1 MIICSLSML
10 RAFVLSSLSS
20 YGLLYFLGGVKNK
33 NERKQAM
40 KIAAIYD
47 IHGNLPALE
56 AVLSEIDREGAD
68 VIVVGG
74 DIVPGPMS
82 RDVLEV
88 LQGLGDRVSWIRGN
102 CERDVVEAFDGG
114 SFSHIKSKEVR
125 ASTIWTAE
133 QMESRHRDFMAGLPE
148 KISFHVEG
156 IGEILFCHGSP
167 RSDMEI
173 LTVATPEERLREA
186 LAGVKEHV
194 VVCGHTHMQFDR
206 VCEGKRVVNAGSVGM
221 PYGDPGAYWLLLGP
235 QVNLRKTNY
244 DLAAAAERVRKT
256 SYPLAQDFA
265 DNTILKPESGQEAIE
280 YFEKMAANS

>member
-1 MIICSLSML
+1 
-10 RAFVLSSLSS
+10 
-20 YGLLYFLGGVKNK
+20 
-33 NERKQAM
+33 M

-56 AVLSEIDREGAD
+56 AVLSDIESEGVD
-68 VIVVGG
+68 VILVGG
-74 DIVPGPMS
+74 DIVPGPMP

-88 LQGLGDRVSWIRGN
+88 LQGLGDRVRWIRGN

-125 ASTIWTAE
+125 ESTAWTAK
-133 QMESRHRDFMAGLPE
+133 QMNRSQRDFMAGLPE
-148 KISFHVEG
+148 KLSLRVDG
-156 IGEILFCHGSP
+156 IGDVLFCHGSP
-167 RSDMEI
+167 RSDMQI

-186 LAGVKEHV
+186 LAGVKQDL

-235 QVNLRKTNY
+235 DVSLRKTNY
-244 DLAAAAERVRKT
+244 DLERAAELVRK
-256 SYPLAQDFA
+256 SDYPLAQDFA
-265 DNTILKPESGQEAIE
+265 DNNILNPETAQEATE
-280 YFEKMAANS
+280 YFEKMVAKG